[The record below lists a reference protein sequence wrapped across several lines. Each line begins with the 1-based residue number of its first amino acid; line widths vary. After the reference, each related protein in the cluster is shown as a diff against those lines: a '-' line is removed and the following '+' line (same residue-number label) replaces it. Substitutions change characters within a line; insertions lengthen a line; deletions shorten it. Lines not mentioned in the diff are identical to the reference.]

1 MNVQN
6 LSILFICVSIF
17 TSWGLPTKFRFF
29 FFYVFFPM
37 SFLIWPS
44 QLILK
49 LWRLLNI
56 EEVLTPTSSTVFN
69 YYEKENE
76 ITKEERDKKEKKKDT
91 AKIVINLL

>member
-1 MNVQN
+1 
-6 LSILFICVSIF
+6 
-17 TSWGLPTKFRFF
+17 
-29 FFYVFFPM
+29 
-37 SFLIWPS
+37 LIWPS
-44 QLILK
+44 QIILK

>member
-1 MNVQN
+1 
-6 LSILFICVSIF
+6 
-17 TSWGLPTKFRFF
+17 
-29 FFYVFFPM
+29 M